1 MNEQGYTIDPITH
14 AAVKKYPWLNKNVVY
29 YMPFFDQ
36 EIYDFVCQK
45 NVFSGTKRAYIDIY
59 ASKTPIFNNPEDCS
73 VLVEKYNKS
82 MTDIEKDSDM
92 PTA

>member
-1 MNEQGYTIDPITH
+1 MNLVP
-14 AAVKKYPWLNKNVVY
+14 V
-29 YMPFFDQ
+29 FDK